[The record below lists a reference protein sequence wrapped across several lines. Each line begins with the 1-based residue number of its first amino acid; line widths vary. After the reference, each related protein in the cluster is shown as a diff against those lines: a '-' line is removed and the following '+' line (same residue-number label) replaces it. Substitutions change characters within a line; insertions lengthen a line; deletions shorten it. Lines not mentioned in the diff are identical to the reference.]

1 MTSVG
6 ENNPDHNTLVGKVL
20 RLYACIYNVYGH
32 SVHAFRNPISG
43 VNIDNFTDLPSR
55 IVVEDRC
62 NGINAYLVP
71 DDPRISRIWT
81 SKMTLTRQ
89 KKRDVKACST
99 ASRFRSLFSRRPTGL
114 FMFGF
119 PMPPRLLLSENYLKN
134 LYPCYRARIRPIPKK
149 KLAERR
155 LRQQHFHVFFPV
167 EKKTGV
173 PHKIRTVCTPRIR
186 ELLQCSK
193 CIRPLQEIS
202 VHPLT

>member
-1 MTSVG
+1 M
-6 ENNPDHNTLVGKVL
+6 
-20 RLYACIYNVYGH
+20 YACIYNVYGH

-99 ASRFRSLFSRRPTGL
+99 ALRFRSLFSRRPTGL

-119 PMPPRLLLSENYLKN
+119 PMPPRLLPSENYLKN

-155 LRQQHFHVFFPV
+155 LRQQHFHAFSA
-167 EKKTGV
+167 EKKTGAA
-173 PHKIRTVCTPRIR
+173 HKIRALSTARIR
-186 ELLQCSK
+186 GLLLCSK
-193 CIRPLQEIS
+193 CIRLLHEIS

>member
-1 MTSVG
+1 M
-6 ENNPDHNTLVGKVL
+6 
-20 RLYACIYNVYGH
+20 YACIYNVYGH

-114 FMFGF
+114 FMYGF
-119 PMPPRLLLSENYLKN
+119 PRLLPSENYLKN

-155 LRQQHFHVFFPV
+155 LRQQHFHAFSA
-167 EKKTGV
+167 EKKTGAA
-173 PHKIRTVCTPRIR
+173 HKIRALCTARVR
-186 ELLQCSK
+186 GLLLCSK
-193 CIRPLQEIS
+193 CIRLLHEIS

>member
-1 MTSVG
+1 MQ
-6 ENNPDHNTLVGKVL
+6 
-20 RLYACIYNVYGH
+20 
-32 SVHAFRNPISG
+32 AFQDPISG
-43 VNIDNFTDLPSR
+43 VTIDKFTDLPSR

-99 ASRFRSLFSRRPTGL
+99 ASRFRSLFSRRPFEL

-119 PMPPRLLLSENYLKN
+119 PMPPRMLPSENCLPN
-134 LYPCYRARIRPIPKK
+134 LYPCYPARIRPIPKK

-155 LRQQHFHVFFPV
+155 LRQQHFHAFSA
-167 EKKTGV
+167 EKRTGAA
-173 PHKIRTVCTPRIR
+173 HKICALFTVGNY
-186 ELLQCSK
+186 SYAV
-193 CIRPLQEIS
+193 S
-202 VHPLT
+202 VYGCCMKSRFIH